1 MRCCLCD
8 IRVGSIDIHVV
19 ISVRGGLTENN
30 YMVMRAW
37 CCCKSSFVNVFY
49 SVSLL
54 AVICNFF
61 LEMRIF
67 LGKKLQKT

>member
-30 YMVMRAW
+30 YMDMRAW
-37 CCCKSSFVNVFY
+37 CCCKSSFVNVFF
-49 SVSLL
+49 VL
-54 AVICNFF
+54 ICTAIKFN
-61 LEMRIF
+61 RIVF
-67 LGKKLQKT
+67 YFIPIPYHCLQ